1 MDALNCL
8 GPAKRLY
15 SEVIKLITLLRILPA
30 TSATAERIFSTLR
43 ILKTYLRATMEQE
56 RLNNLMILHIY
67 STDTDNLNLDKVA
80 SNFISLNDHRRSMF
94 CHRAENKEKLLR
106 KFKAKNAGTRQYATL
121 ENE

>member
-15 SEVIKLITLLRILPA
+15 SEVIRLITLLRILPA

-43 ILKTYLRATMEQE
+43 TLKTYLRATMEQE

-80 SNFISLNDHRRSMF
+80 SYIT
-94 CHRAENKEKLLR
+94 E
-106 KFKAKNAGTRQYATL
+106 
-121 ENE
+121 